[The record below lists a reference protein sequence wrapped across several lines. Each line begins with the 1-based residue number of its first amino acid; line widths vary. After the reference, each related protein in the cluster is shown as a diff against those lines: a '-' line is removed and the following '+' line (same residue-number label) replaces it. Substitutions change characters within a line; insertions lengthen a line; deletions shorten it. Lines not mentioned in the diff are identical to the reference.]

1 MRLTSTAPVIE
12 IRVPEPGLRQDLRA
26 IKVVWRRDLIRFSRD
41 RARIVVSLLQPALFL
56 FVLGTGLA
64 PVTGGGAAAGF
75 DYRTF
80 MFPGV
85 LAMAVMFTS
94 FFSAGS
100 IVWDREFGFLR
111 EMLVAPVRRASIVIG
126 KCLGGATVATFQGL
140 VIVALAGLVNVPYD
154 PWLLLT
160 LTAELFLLAF
170 TLTAFGVLVAA
181 RMPTMQSFFAVV
193 QMLLMPMFFLSGALF
208 PLSGLPGW
216 LHGLTLVNPLTYAV
230 DPMRT
235 AVFDRLATDVPAVL
249 DPGVMWGGWAVPTA
263 VQLLI
268 VAGLGLIALA
278 AGIARF
284 ARAE

>member
-1 MRLTSTAPVIE
+1 MTTAAPVIE
-12 IRVPEPGLRQDLRA
+12 VRVPEPGLRQDLRA
-26 IKVVWRRDLIRFSRD
+26 ITVVWRRDLIRWARD
-41 RARIVVSLLQPALFL
+41 RSRIATALLQPALYL

-75 DYRTF
+75 DFRTF

-85 LAMAVMFTS
+85 LAMTVMFTS

-126 KCLGGATVATFQGL
+126 KVLGGATVATFQGL
-140 VIVALAGLVNVPYD
+140 VLVALGGLVHVPYD

-160 LTAELFLLAF
+160 LVGELFLLSF
-170 TLTAFGVLVAA
+170 TLTAFGVVVAA
-181 RMPTMQSFFAVV
+181 RMPSMQSFFAVV

-216 LHGLTLVNPLTYAV
+216 LHALTLVNPLTYAV
-230 DPMRT
+230 DPMRS

-249 DPGVMWGGWAVPTA
+249 DPGVMWGSWAVPTA

-268 VAGLGLIALA
+268 VAALGLIGLL

-284 ARAE
+284 SRSE